1 MYFAVTHGWGT
12 DPNKLLTTEYWKY
25 DAARKA
31 MRYLF
36 DMYQTQ
42 LETGTGPSGVF
53 TCILKAKGVSDNGT
67 NKKAET
73 K

>member
-12 DPNKLLTTEYWKY
+12 DPDKLLTTEYWKI

-31 MRYLF
+31 MHYLF

-42 LETGTGPSGVF
+42 LENGTGPAGVF
-53 TCILKAKGVSDNGT
+53 TCILKAKGVDDNGT
-67 NKKAET
+67 DKKAAT